1 MKIITR
7 RNYKKYDKD
16 VFQNK
21 LIENYSWN
29 NSISDVEILAD
40 ELLTSITESLDLLCP
55 REKYKILISIIKIN
69 GLTSKYKMQLN

>member
-1 MKIITR
+1 MT
-7 RNYKKYDKD
+7 KK

-40 ELLTSITESLDLLCP
+40 DLLTSITEILDLLCP
-55 REKYKILISIIKIN
+55 CEKYKILISIIKIN